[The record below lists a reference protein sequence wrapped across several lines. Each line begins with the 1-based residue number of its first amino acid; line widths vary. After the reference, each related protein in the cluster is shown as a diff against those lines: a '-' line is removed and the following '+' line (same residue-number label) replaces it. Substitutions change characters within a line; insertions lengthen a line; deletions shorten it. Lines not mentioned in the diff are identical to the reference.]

1 MSMKEHSGN
10 LAHEDFSG
18 KDLEGHLFVKC
29 ILDDVS
35 FKHAKLAGAEFNN
48 CQGEGLLFTDAH
60 LEGSRIE
67 NCSFPFSDF
76 EHAHLDESRIV
87 SLDVSHS
94 ALTGCSF
101 RKAEIDNLNVVG
113 CEMNMASFIDA
124 QLNSVKFTP
133 TLSKGIMRGINFFI
147 PGKMHHNQI
156 FLNGNQH
163 LAFAGYCHR
172 QSLIERL
179 VSRVEEDRCP
189 LSRPF
194 KVAGLWLFYLVS
206 DFGLSFIKWLGFL
219 LAIVAFFAIWYCLH
233 FGEPIIQ
240 SLNLSLH
247 AFFSLDLDYLTT
259 EPTSWL
265 FLAESITG
273 YFMLGVLVSML
284 TNKII
289 ST

>member
-1 MSMKEHSGN
+1 MAEHRGIIE
-10 LAHEDFSG
+10 HVDYSG
-18 KDLEGHLFVKC
+18 KNLEEHVFEKC
-29 ILDDVS
+29 VLNDVS
-35 FKHAKLAGAEFNN
+35 FKHANLTGAKFNN
-48 CQGEGLLFTDAH
+48 CQGEGLIFTDAC
-60 LEGSRIE
+60 LKGATIE
-67 NCSFPFSDF
+67 NCSFTFSVF
-76 EHAHLDESRIV
+76 EHAHMDESKIV

-94 ALTGCSF
+94 ALTCCSF
-101 RKAEIDNLNVVG
+101 RKAKIDNLNVAG

-133 TLSKGIMRGINFFI
+133 TLPKGVMRGINFFI

-194 KVAGLWLFYLVS
+194 KVAGLWIFYLVS
-206 DFGLSFIKWLGFL
+206 DFGLSFFRWLGFL
-219 LAIVAFFAIWYCLH
+219 LAIIAVFTGWYCLD
-233 FGEPIIQ
+233 FGEPLLQ
-240 SLNLSLH
+240 SLNLSMH
-247 AFFSLDLDYLTT
+247 AFFSLDLDLLTDN
-259 EPTSWL
+259 PTCWL